1 MTRDQAREVIWAPLG
16 VWAGLMA
23 LLALT
28 IVYAYV
34 PALPAKTEAA
44 LAIGAAKALLIAVF
58 FMQLRHAAALVRIA
72 AASGLCW
79 LALLYLFTF
88 ADYLTR

>member
-1 MTRDQAREVIWAPLG
+1 MTRGQAREVIWAPLAI
-16 VWAGLMA
+16 WAGLLG

-34 PALPAKTEAA
+34 PALPLKTEAA

-58 FMQLRHAAALVRIA
+58 FMQLRRAAALVRIA
-72 AASGLCW
+72 VACGLCW

>member
-1 MTRDQAREVIWAPLG
+1 MTREQRREVIWAPLT

-28 IVYAYV
+28 IVYAYL
-34 PALPAKTEAA
+34 PGWPAKTEVAI
-44 LAIGAAKALLIAVF
+44 AIGAAKAVLIAAF
-58 FMQLRHAAALVRIA
+58 FMQLRNAAALVRLA
-72 AASGLCW
+72 ALAGLVW
-79 LALLYLFTF
+79 LAFLYLFTF

>member
-1 MTRDQAREVIWAPLG
+1 MTREQAREVVWAPLA

-28 IVYAYV
+28 LAYAY
-34 PALPAKTEAA
+34 LPGLPLKTEAA

-72 AASGLCW
+72 AGTGLAW
-79 LALLYLFTF
+79 LSLLYLFTF

>member
-1 MTRDQAREVIWAPLG
+1 MTRAQAREVIWAPLA

-23 LLALT
+23 LLAFT
-28 IVYAYV
+28 IAYAYV
-34 PALPAKTEAA
+34 PGLPFKTEAA

-58 FMQLRHAAALVRIA
+58 FMQLRHAAALVRLA
-72 AASGLCW
+72 AAVGLCW
-79 LALLYLFTF
+79 LSLLYIFTT